1 MDGRVRE
8 LGKAVALLGDIQ
20 SKQGVYFTT
29 GNHEYLSGMGRRNE
43 LQFTIASNQDS
54 QAQYFPFRFS
64 PLEGGVDEL
73 FQFLSHHGVRS
84 LHNSNVKIF
93 GKNGKDFL
101 YIVGTDD
108 VFADVVQ

>member
-1 MDGRVRE
+1 MCWDLVHIE
-8 LGKAVALLGDIQ
+8 I
-20 SKQGVYFTT
+20 
-29 GNHEYLSGMGRRNE
+29 
-43 LQFTIASNQDS
+43 SNFIIFCF
-54 QAQYFPFRFS
+54 FPL
-64 PLEGGVDEL
+64 LEGGVDEL
-73 FQFLSHHGVRS
+73 FQFLSNHGVRS